1 MRTCMQSSAD
11 YQETNDIHGFML
23 IIEDPTTIHD
33 LMKFILMTGTPVLAL
48 IMIFRLS
55 DHGFVKFITMILIMF
70 TLFAL
75 SFIESNREW
84 MIENRN
90 EQTVESY
97 YGINGLETDDIMG
110 VDPGAGT
117 IRSINVSWFD
127 KNGIQHNGKLTL
139 DATGSESIASI
150 ILNNGTPLEKEEE

>member
-11 YQETNDIHGFML
+11 YQENSDIHGLML
-23 IIEDPTTIHD
+23 TIEDPTTIHD
-33 LMKFILMTGTPVLAL
+33 LMKFILMTGITVLIL
-48 IMIFRLS
+48 IMIFMLS
-55 DHGFVKFITMILIMF
+55 NHGFVKFITMVLIMF
-70 TLFAL
+70 TLFAF
-75 SFIESNREW
+75 SFIESNRER

-90 EQTVESY
+90 VNAVESY
-97 YGINGLETDDIMG
+97 YGINKLETDDIMG

-139 DATGSESIASI
+139 DATGSENIASI
-150 ILNNGTPLEKEEE
+150 TLNNGTPLDKKEE

>member
-1 MRTCMQSSAD
+1 MQSSAD
-11 YQETNDIHGFML
+11 YQETSDIHGLML

-33 LMKFILMTGTPVLAL
+33 LMKFVMMTGIPVIIL

-55 DHGFVKFITMILIMF
+55 NHGFVKFITMMLIMF
-70 TLFAL
+70 TLFVF

-84 MIENRN
+84 TIENRN
-90 EQTVESY
+90 EKAVESY
-97 YGINGLETDDIMG
+97 YGINELETDDIMG

-127 KNGIQHNGKLTL
+127 RNGIRHNGRLTL
-139 DATGSESIASI
+139 DATGSECIASI
-150 ILNNGTPLEKEEE
+150 TLNNGTPLDRKEE

>member
-1 MRTCMQSSAD
+1 MQSSAD
-11 YQETNDIHGFML
+11 YQETSDIHGLML
-23 IIEDPTTIHD
+23 IIEDPTTMHD
-33 LMKFILMTGTPVLAL
+33 LMKFILMTGIPVLML

-55 DHGFVKFITMILIMF
+55 DHGFVKFITMMLIMF
-70 TLFAL
+70 TLFAF

-84 MIENRN
+84 TIENRN
-90 EQTVESY
+90 EQAVESY

-127 KNGIQHNGKLTL
+127 MNGIQHNGKLTL

-150 ILNNGTPLEKEEE
+150 ALNNGTPLDKKEE

>member
-1 MRTCMQSSAD
+1 MQSSAD

>member
-11 YQETNDIHGFML
+11 YQETSDIHGLML
-23 IIEDPTTIHD
+23 IIEDPTTMHD
-33 LMKFILMTGTPVLAL
+33 LMKFILMTGIPVLML

-55 DHGFVKFITMILIMF
+55 DHGFVKFITMMLIMF
-70 TLFAL
+70 TLFAF

-84 MIENRN
+84 TIENRN
-90 EQTVESY
+90 EQAVESY

-127 KNGIQHNGKLTL
+127 MNGIQHNGKLTL

-150 ILNNGTPLEKEEE
+150 ALNNGTPLDKKEE

>member
-1 MRTCMQSSAD
+1 
-11 YQETNDIHGFML
+11 
-23 IIEDPTTIHD
+23 
-33 LMKFILMTGTPVLAL
+33 
-48 IMIFRLS
+48 
-55 DHGFVKFITMILIMF
+55 MF
-70 TLFAL
+70 TLFAF

-84 MIENRN
+84 TIENRN
-90 EQTVESY
+90 EQAVESY

-150 ILNNGTPLEKEEE
+150 ALNNGTPLDKKEE

>member
-1 MRTCMQSSAD
+1 MRTCMQSSPD
-11 YQETNDIHGFML
+11 YQETSDIHGLML
-23 IIEDPTTIHD
+23 TIEDPTTMHD
-33 LMKFILMTGTPVLAL
+33 LMKFILMTGIPALIL

-55 DHGFVKFITMILIMF
+55 NHGFVKFITMILIMF
-70 TLFAL
+70 ILFAF

-84 MIENRN
+84 TIENRN
-90 EQTVESY
+90 EQAVESY
-97 YGINGLETDDIMG
+97 YGINGLEADDIMG

-139 DATGSESIASI
+139 DATGSESIARI
-150 ILNNGTPLEKEEE
+150 TLNNGTPLDKKEE

>member
-11 YQETNDIHGFML
+11 YQETSDIHGLML
-23 IIEDPTTIHD
+23 IIEDPTTMHD
-33 LMKFILMTGTPVLAL
+33 LMRFILMTGIPVLIL
-48 IMIFRLS
+48 IMIFILS
-55 DHGFVKFITMILIMF
+55 DHGFVKFITMMLIMF
-70 TLFAL
+70 TLFAF

-84 MIENRN
+84 TIENRN
-90 EQTVESY
+90 EQAVESY

-150 ILNNGTPLEKEEE
+150 ALNNGTPLDKKEE

>member
-11 YQETNDIHGFML
+11 YQESSDIHGLML
-23 IIEDPTTIHD
+23 TIEDPTTIHD
-33 LMKFILMTGTPVLAL
+33 LMKFILMTGITVLIL
-48 IMIFRLS
+48 IMIFMLS
-55 DHGFVKFITMILIMF
+55 NHGFVKFITMVLIMF
-70 TLFAL
+70 TLFAF
-75 SFIESNREW
+75 SFIESNRER

-90 EQTVESY
+90 VNAVESY
-97 YGINGLETDDIMG
+97 YGINKLETDDIMG

-139 DATGSESIASI
+139 DATGSENIASI
-150 ILNNGTPLEKEEE
+150 TLNNGTPLDKKE

>member
-11 YQETNDIHGFML
+11 YQETNDIHGLML
-23 IIEDPTTIHD
+23 IIEDPTTMHD
-33 LMKFILMTGTPVLAL
+33 LMKFILMTGIPVLML

-55 DHGFVKFITMILIMF
+55 DHGFVKFITMMLIMF
-70 TLFAL
+70 TLFAF

-84 MIENRN
+84 TIENRN
-90 EQTVESY
+90 EQAVESY

-127 KNGIQHNGKLTL
+127 MNGIQHNGKLTL

-150 ILNNGTPLEKEEE
+150 ALNNGTPLDKKEE